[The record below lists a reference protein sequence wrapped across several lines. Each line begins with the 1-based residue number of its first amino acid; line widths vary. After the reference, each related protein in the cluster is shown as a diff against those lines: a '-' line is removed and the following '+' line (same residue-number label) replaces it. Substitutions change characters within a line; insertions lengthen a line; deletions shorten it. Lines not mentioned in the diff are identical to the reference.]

1 MPQHNCPKCN
11 NNYETKYE
19 TIKISK
25 VKKDTTATE
34 QFLSGI
40 CGDKCWFECSENEIV
55 LFKFI
60 KPKYS
65 KSATQVHLV

>member
-25 VKKDTTATE
+25 DKNDTTATE

-40 CGDKCWFECSENEIV
+40 CGGKCWFDCSENEII

-60 KPKYS
+60 NPKYS
-65 KSATQVHLV
+65 KSAPQVHLV

>member
-25 VKKDTTATE
+25 DKNDTTATE

-40 CGDKCWFECSENEIV
+40 CGDDCWFNCSENEII

-65 KSATQVHLV
+65 KPATQVHLV

>member
-1 MPQHNCPKCN
+1 MSQHNCPKCN

-19 TIKISK
+19 TVKISIDK
-25 VKKDTTATE
+25 NDTTATE

-40 CGDKCWFECSENEIV
+40 CGDKCWFDCSENEII

-60 KPKYS
+60 NPKYS
-65 KSATQVHLV
+65 KSTPQAHLV

>member
-1 MPQHNCPKCN
+1 MPLHNCPKCN

-25 VKKDTTATE
+25 DKNDTTATE

-40 CGDKCWFECSENEIV
+40 CGDDCRSKCSENEII

-60 KPKYS
+60 DPKYS

>member
-11 NNYETKYE
+11 NNYETKYK

-25 VKKDTTATE
+25 VKNDTTATE

-40 CGDKCWFECSENEIV
+40 CGDKCRFDCSANEII
-55 LFKFI
+55 LFK
-60 KPKYS
+60 
-65 KSATQVHLV
+65 